1 MVVRLIG
8 MLEESLAVCQVKFRL
23 VCFDGQQPG
32 PPRTHPLTGV
42 SGSPQHPHPPRTHPL
57 TGVSGSPRRYACG
70 R

>member
-42 SGSPQHPHPPRTHPL
+42 SGSPQHPHPPAPTR
-57 TGVSGSPRRYACG
+57 
-70 R
+70 